1 LGGRFAFSRIDLNEE
16 RLKIVDVK
24 IHLRRYRL
32 ELYVHRPK
40 AVKLPGLL
48 LTGGAIGEDKTR

>member
-1 LGGRFAFSRIDLNEE
+1 M
-16 RLKIVDVK
+16 KIVDVE